1 MKISSPRSIFDL
13 FYLDILMNST
23 ENILSLNC
31 GEECRSLTCFL
42 QHYPSRQ
49 TSIQSSHADHAECF
63 LKIFKFYFVETFCE
77 YVGSL
82 LLCLG
87 RHHYDFTL
95 KDLFSYIVIMDFY
108 VFGSCMKDMIFC
120 QTNRR

>member
-1 MKISSPRSIFDL
+1 MKISSPRNIFDL
-13 FYLDILMNST
+13 FYLDILTNST

-31 GEECRSLTCFL
+31 GEGCRSLTCFF
-42 QHYPSRQ
+42 QHSPSRQ
-49 TSIQSSHADHAECF
+49 TSIQSSPADHAECF
-63 LKIFKFYFVETFCE
+63 SKFFKFCFVETFCE

-87 RHHYDFTL
+87 RHHNDITL
-95 KDLFSYIVIMDFY
+95 NDLFSSVVIVNFY